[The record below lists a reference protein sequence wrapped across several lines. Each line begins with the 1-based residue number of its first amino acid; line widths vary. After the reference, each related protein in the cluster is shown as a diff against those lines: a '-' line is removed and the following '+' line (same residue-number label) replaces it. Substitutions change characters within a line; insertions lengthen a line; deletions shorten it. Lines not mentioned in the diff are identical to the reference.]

1 MFELI
6 RNHRRWMQFIL
17 IVLIVPSFFLV
28 GIQGYDSFVSS
39 EPELASVAG
48 QPIDR
53 GEFDIAYRN
62 QLEDFRQ
69 RLGSRF
75 DPAMLDTPA
84 LREQVLNQLIDQ
96 RVLAQA
102 AQDNRFS
109 VSDGTLRNTIASI
122 PQVQD
127 DGRFSP
133 ERYRQVLAA
142 QGMTPTNFEA
152 GLRRDLAIGLVLQPV
167 LNTAIEPTEV
177 IGSLQSAL
185 TQQRTVQLRR
195 FAADDYR
202 AQITVTPEDIKAWY
216 DGHQQELI
224 VPEQVSAQYLVLDEA
239 AASQDVQVN
248 DDDIASYY
256 EQNKNRFGQPERR
269 RASHI
274 LIQTP
279 AGASDADRQAARAK
293 AEALAQ
299 QAQANPAG
307 FAELAKA
314 NSQDAGSAQKGGDL
328 GWLGAGML
336 TGDLNSTVFSLAEEQ
351 VSEVVESPS
360 GFHIIQVTEI
370 QPAAAKPL
378 AEVRDEI
385 LAEIRKQIA
394 ATRFAEMATKLTEI
408 VYDQRDSLQP
418 AADALGLTIRT
429 ASGITRQ
436 GLLPADETTG
446 ADPASAGGDA
456 SMLDNPRVREALF
469 SSEGLREKL
478 NSGVIELSSDALI
491 VVRVAEV
498 HPQHVAPLEKVSE
511 SIREQLTTE
520 RAAAAARKAG
530 EDDLKTWS
538 ADPASLPEGFGASVV
553 VSREQP
559 QQVSAPVLQA
569 VMSLPSQP
577 LPAYTGVAEGDDYV
591 VVRLDKIEPGQ
602 VEASS
607 SELLAR
613 QLNAAWGEAEAAAV
627 LKMLREQYDVKIMPE
642 AANVIRGSND
652 QDSAAG

>member
-127 DGRFSP
+127 NGRFSP